1 MGLVTRWLAAV
12 AAAVVVFEGLDA
24 LAAMGG
30 GVAWV
35 TLASPVVAGAMAA
48 WWAGGGAAPR
58 LLASAATAWAR
69 IGTDR
74 TIGLMHGVRHSLE
87 VELVVAAV
95 FGVPWMGMALAGG
108 IAVLL
113 VLRRRRY
120 GSSPRVT

>member
-1 MGLVTRWLAAV
+1 MGLVARWMTAV

-24 LAAMGG
+24 LASGGG

-35 TLASPVVAGAMAA
+35 TLASPVLAGAMAA
-48 WWAGGGAAPR
+48 WWAGEATAPR
-58 LLASAATAWAR
+58 LLASAATPWAR

-74 TIGLMHGVRHSLE
+74 TIGLLHGVRHPIEL
-87 VELVVAAV
+87 ELVVAAV
-95 FGVPWMGMALAGG
+95 FGLPWMGMAVAGG
-108 IAVLL
+108 VAVLL

>member
-1 MGLVTRWLAAV
+1 MGLVTRWVAAV
-12 AAAVVVFEGLDA
+12 AVAVVVFEGLDA

-74 TIGLMHGVRHSLE
+74 TIGLLHGVRHALE
-87 VELVVAAV
+87 VELAVAAV
-95 FGVPWMGMALAGG
+95 FGVPWMLMALAGG
-108 IAVLL
+108 IAALL